1 MEKRSISM
9 EQTAV
14 KRKKAG
20 IIYDGRGNES
30 WDISYFKKLFEKK
43 GMDVLLFDANG
54 LDDAYSTFERGSVPE
69 LLEMS
74 GVVRQGYSIWMN
86 RVYPSEADR
95 STINKSLNLVYWL
108 NQNGFLTINP
118 LTACQ
123 ADYDKYLSYEL
134 MQSAGVP
141 TPRTEKITS
150 NTSLEQIADNFSFP
164 LIVKRNTGGKGI
176 GVMRIG
182 NEKKLAKLL
191 EDGDITSGRY
201 LVQEFIEASRDHDIR
216 VGVIDGEPLISYGRT
231 LVKRNGEKP
240 WMGSCHYGSQI
251 IPYQASEEEC
261 RVAVSASEAIQAR
274 LNEVD
279 IQITEEGPI
288 VIENNPTPGYDR
300 GEEHWIK
307 LIVDHISDT
316 Y

>member
-1 MEKRSISM
+1 M
-9 EQTAV
+9 EQTTI
-14 KRKKAG
+14 KGKKAG
-20 IIYDGRGNES
+20 IIYDGKGNES
-30 WDISYFKKLFEKK
+30 WDISYFRELFEKK
-43 GMDVLLFDANG
+43 GIDVRLFDAND
-54 LDDAYSTFERGSVPE
+54 LKEDYSIFERGSVPD
-69 LLEMS
+69 LSEMN
-74 GVVRQGYSIWMN
+74 GVVNQRYLIWMN
-86 RVYPSEADR
+86 RVYPSEADK

-108 NQNGFLTINP
+108 NQAGFATINP
-118 LTACQ
+118 LTACE
-123 ADYDKYLSYEL
+123 ADYSKFLSYEL
-134 MQSAGVP
+134 MQDVGVP
-141 TPRTEKITS
+141 TPKTERITS
-150 NTSLEQIADNFSFP
+150 GTSLEQISDNFSFP
-164 LIVKRNTGGKGI
+164 LIIKRNTGGKGI
-176 GVMRIG
+176 GVLRISD
-182 NEKKLAKLL
+182 
-191 EDGDITSGRY
+191 EDALSAVLRNSEILSEDY

-231 LVKRNGEKP
+231 LVRRNGEKP

-279 IQITEEGPI
+279 IQITDEGPI

-307 LIVDHISDT
+307 LIVDHIADN